1 MDPLVVGSLIIFHS
15 ETAFLRARIKRMAP
29 FRRANIVYV
38 SIPNARGF
46 FRPLRLEQWMLISN
60 DTEKTIHYIG

>member
-1 MDPLVVGSLIIFHS
+1 
-15 ETAFLRARIKRMAP
+15 MAP

-46 FRPLRLEQWMLISN
+46 FRPLMLEQWMLISN
-60 DTEKTIHYIG
+60 DTEKIIHYYILASCYAEAVSNSIKS